1 MSSSQPDELKQRR
14 PVTVDDQRM
23 AERCARGRIVLIDDD
38 WEILAA
44 LAALLDLEGYAFE
57 MYSSALGYLQDLALH
72 HQSFPGPSCVL
83 CDVKMPELGGLELQC
98 RLAEFDDVP
107 LLLMSGASGAQ
118 EAVSA
123 FRAGALDF
131 LIKPIEAVVLIAAVT
146 KALAV
151 SVEQRRLRERQVDL
165 VLRIASLTRRESE
178 VARLVAQGQ
187 INRDIGR
194 QLGMA
199 LRTVKLHRQRAME
212 KLDVSRVVDLARLVD
227 ESGL

>member
-1 MSSSQPDELKQRR
+1 MRSSQPAVLKPRR

-38 WEILAA
+38 REILEA
-44 LAALLDLEGYAFE
+44 LAALLDLEGYVCE

-83 CDVKMPELGGLELQC
+83 CDVKMPELGGLELQR

-178 VARLVAQGQ
+178 VARLVAQGE